1 MWPNRFAEDGGSGIF
16 PHGSGQASAGRTCA
30 EGECVLPRLKRFA
43 LAGTIGCALLSGH
56 ALAAD
61 LQPPQPSI
69 PMQPAST
76 SWRFQATIYGWAT
89 SLTGTI
95 GVRNLPAAKVDA
107 SFADVLENL
116 DGALMGSFLA
126 KNGDWMFLI
135 DIVGAQLSDSA
146 TLKIANAPTVK
157 FRQGLFIASAIAGY
171 RLPLGDPNLDFSLTA
186 GLRYQQLTAKMTLYP
201 GILPGFSLTN
211 EETEDWLDPIV
222 GVALQYRISDRWFI
236 NALADIGGFG
246 VGSDLTAQGLVSVG
260 YKWTDTVSTAI
271 GYRAL
276 YTDYSTSGRRT
287 GTFRYDTTMHGPF
300 LSLAFHF

>member
-1 MWPNRFAEDGGSGIF
+1 MS
-16 PHGSGQASAGRTCA
+16 
-30 EGECVLPRLKRFA
+30 RLKRFA
-43 LAGTIGCALLSGH
+43 VAGAMGCTLLSAPAVG
-56 ALAAD
+56 AD
-61 LQPPQPSI
+61 LQPQP
-69 PMQPAST
+69 PVPAQPAPG
-76 SWRFQATIYGWAT
+76 SWQFQATIYGWAT
-89 SLTGTI
+89 SLTGTV

-135 DIVGAQLSDSA
+135 DIVGARLSDSA

-171 RLPLGDPNLDFSLTA
+171 RLPLGDPNLDVSLTA
-186 GLRYQQLTAKMTLYP
+186 GVRYQQLTAKMTLYP
-201 GILPGFSLTN
+201 GLLPGLSLTN

-222 GVALQYRISDRWFI
+222 GVALQYRINDRWFV

-276 YTDYSTSGRRT
+276 YTDYSTSGHRT